1 MKLKIDLSGSI
12 GFELLSS
19 SLSLSLSCRHAFICR
34 CVGLCVAFFM
44 ANFCLAPSTEPHS
57 FVGELRQDPLSPQN
71 TNKFLR
77 SNLSHVDSHYGFL
90 CFLYFL
96 CAQFSN
102 SPQDFYVRTLN
113 VQHVDHNPP
122 KKNVIATK
130 PDVSVL
136 TIGEQ
141 IKVVENARIH
151 NRVGAMAT
159 PEFSIALVR

>member
-102 SPQDFYVRTLN
+102 SPQDLREDTHRATCRPQPPEKERNRNKTRRVCSHYWRTN
-113 VQHVDHNPP
+113 
-122 KKNVIATK
+122 KGRGERKN
-130 PDVSVL
+130 S
-136 TIGEQ
+136 
-141 IKVVENARIH
+141 
-151 NRVGAMAT
+151 
-159 PEFSIALVR
+159 

>member
-1 MKLKIDLSGSI
+1 
-12 GFELLSS
+12 
-19 SLSLSLSCRHAFICR
+19 
-34 CVGLCVAFFM
+34 VAFFM

-130 PDVSVL
+130 PDVFVL
-136 TIGEQ
+136 AIGEQ
-141 IKVVENARIH
+141 KRSW
-151 NRVGAMAT
+151 RT
-159 PEFSIALVR
+159 QEFIIALVRCLRQNSQLRWCDESFRLRGSIKIT

>member
-1 MKLKIDLSGSI
+1 
-12 GFELLSS
+12 
-19 SLSLSLSCRHAFICR
+19 
-34 CVGLCVAFFM
+34 
-44 ANFCLAPSTEPHS
+44 
-57 FVGELRQDPLSPQN
+57 
-71 TNKFLR
+71 
-77 SNLSHVDSHYGFL
+77 
-90 CFLYFL
+90 
-96 CAQFSN
+96 
-102 SPQDFYVRTLN
+102 VRTLN

-151 NRVGAMAT
+151 NRVGTMAT

>member
-90 CFLYFL
+90 CFFIFSLRAILKQPARFL
-96 CAQFSN
+96 REDTQRATCRPQPPEKERKRNKTRRVCSHYWRTNKGRGERKN
-102 SPQDFYVRTLN
+102 S
-113 VQHVDHNPP
+113 
-122 KKNVIATK
+122 
-130 PDVSVL
+130 
-136 TIGEQ
+136 
-141 IKVVENARIH
+141 
-151 NRVGAMAT
+151 
-159 PEFSIALVR
+159 